1 MRARTTPELERC
13 RRGHPK
19 LPDTTLGDLHG
30 FFERGPLRII
40 SSGSQPDQSEWEH
53 VSVSC
58 ANRCPTW
65 DEMCAVKDL
74 FWTGEETV
82 VQFHPRKSR
91 YVNRHEFCL
100 HLWRR
105 IGGEEMFPLPPDEA
119 V

>member
-1 MRARTTPELERC
+1 MF
-13 RRGHPK
+13 GW
-19 LPDTTLGDLHG
+19 
-30 FFERGPLRII
+30 FECGPLLIM
-40 SSGSQPDQSEWEH
+40 SSGSQPDASDWEH

-58 ANRCPTW
+58 ADRCPTW

-91 YVNRHEFCL
+91 YKNHHEFCL

-105 IGGEEMFPLPPDEA
+105 IDGDALFPLPPDRC